1 MHAEHVHINIYRTKK
16 ASEKFYVG
24 QYAKLQNLS
33 KPNNLMYYIK

>member
-24 QYAKLQNLS
+24 QYAKLQNLTT
-33 KPNNLMYYIK
+33 NNLMYYIK